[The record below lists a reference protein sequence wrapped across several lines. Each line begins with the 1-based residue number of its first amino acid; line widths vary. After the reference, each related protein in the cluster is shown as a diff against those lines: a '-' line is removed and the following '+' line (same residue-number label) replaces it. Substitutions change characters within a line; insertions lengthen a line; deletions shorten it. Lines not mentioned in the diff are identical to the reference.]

1 MKEGEKCRINVE
13 VASNH
18 AGDIELAKKFIRV
31 CSEIGVDCVK
41 FQSSRFE
48 DLKKTDDPQLEWIQ
62 KTSLSDKSH
71 YLLIDYCKEC
81 NIQFLTTCFSRTRID
96 FLASLGLDEIKL
108 ASPDL
113 LSFGMIRE
121 LSEKFG
127 HLIISAGMHTVSEL
141 ESAIQF
147 LEREKINATLLHSV
161 SLYPTPIDKAW
172 MNKFL
177 WLREHYPRVGYSNHV
192 ADVDVVKFAMDNNAE
207 IVEVHMKL
215 GENGSGRASDWDLL
229 PEEVE
234 EIVKYREKLTA
245 MSGPSIECNEDW
257 LDGGEAQAAKR
268 FIGRWGDN
276 K

>member
-1 MKEGEKCRINVE
+1 MKETGKCRITVE

-18 AGDIELAKKFIRV
+18 VGDIELAKEFIRV

-48 DLKKTDDPQLEWIQ
+48 DLKKIDDPQLEWIR

-71 YLLIDYCKEC
+71 YLLIDHCKEC

-127 HLIISAGMHTVSEL
+127 HLIISTGMHAVSEL

-161 SLYPTPIDKAW
+161 SLYPTPVDKAW
-172 MNKFL
+172 MNKFF

-207 IVEVHMKL
+207 IIEVHMKL
-215 GENGSGRASDWDLL
+215 GGSGPGRASDWDLL

-234 EIVKYREKLTA
+234 EIVEYREKLTA
-245 MSGPSIECNEDW
+245 MSGPSIEGNEDW
-257 LDGGEAQAAKR
+257 LDEGEAKAAKR